1 MPKSV
6 KLVFPSVMKIEH
18 ASGLLKRNY
27 SEPNSLTK
35 NIARVL
41 VLIINTPFPV
51 PSLISSWWML
61 YIHTCARA
69 CEIIF
74 NIVPSPAVNIDSDV
88 CASVTAFANHVVH
101 VYRHV
106 LKSSAEM
113 SSLDGIWERE
123 LNSKTVISTIPLFF
137 LVAGTDRLRN
147 VSSSETCI
155 IDDIVASRFLPIE
168 ISMFGQV
175 WSRFGNISTGRPRST
190 GKFEVRK
197 FGGEDIG

>member
-1 MPKSV
+1 
-6 KLVFPSVMKIEH
+6 MKIEH

-137 LVAGTDRLRN
+137 LVVGTDRLRN

-175 WSRFGNISTGRPRST
+175 WSRFGDISTGRPRST

>member
-1 MPKSV
+1 
-6 KLVFPSVMKIEH
+6 MKIEH

-51 PSLISSWWML
+51 PSLIRGGCC
-61 YIHTCARA
+61 TCARA

-113 SSLDGIWERE
+113 SSLDGI
-123 LNSKTVISTIPLFF
+123 
-137 LVAGTDRLRN
+137 
-147 VSSSETCI
+147 
-155 IDDIVASRFLPIE
+155 
-168 ISMFGQV
+168 
-175 WSRFGNISTGRPRST
+175 
-190 GKFEVRK
+190 
-197 FGGEDIG
+197 

>member
-1 MPKSV
+1 
-6 KLVFPSVMKIEH
+6 MKIEH

-27 SEPNSLTK
+27 LEPNSLTK

-51 PSLISSWWML
+51 PSLIPSWWML

-175 WSRFGNISTGRPRST
+175 WSRFGDISTGRPRST